1 MPKTQNRAVMIW
13 IFTFT
18 AFAAFLVVYG
28 GFVRL
33 TRSGLSIT
41 EWNPVSGAMPPLTQ
55 QAWQAEFAQYQQT
68 PEFKIVN
75 FNMTLDQYKT
85 IFWVE
90 WLHRFIARIAG
101 FVFAIPFFVFLFK
114 KNIPWKEVGWY
125 IFLGILFL
133 SQAILGWYMVASGLE
148 DRPSVSHYL
157 LASHMLMALTLI
169 GISLWTAFGHLYGF
183 PVKKAKWSRSS
194 KLVLTGFIILLIQ
207 ICYGSFTAG
216 LKAGYISNTWPLMLG
231 QLIPSGLLSQIQ
243 PPLMNLIAAPL
254 TVVFIH
260 RWFAFF
266 GLITGIVCYWV
277 IQRHKIAKDI
287 KFALNLLLTLVLL
300 QITLGI
306 LVILSNVQI
315 AIALLHQ
322 ANALLLFSATIFLLN
337 RLRAADESEVPQV
350 QKVLQV

>member
-1 MPKTQNRAVMIW
+1 MPRTQNRAVMIW

-18 AFAAFLVVYG
+18 AFAMFLVVYG

-41 EWNPVSGAMPPLTQ
+41 QWNPVSGALPPLNQ
-55 QAWQAEFAQYQQT
+55 QAWQDEFAKYQQT
-68 PEFKIVN
+68 PEFKLVN

-101 FVFAIPFFVFLFK
+101 FRICHSVLCVPLQKKYPVERSRLVYLPWHLVCFA
-114 KNIPWKEVGWY
+114 
-125 IFLGILFL
+125 
-133 SQAILGWYMVASGLE
+133 SDSRMVHGRIRTGGS
-148 DRPSVSHYL
+148 PSVSHYL
-157 LASHMLMALTLI
+157 LASHLLLALTLI

-183 PVKKAKWSRSS
+183 SVKKAKWSFSS

-260 RWFAFF
+260 RWFAFV
-266 GLITGIVCYWV
+266 GLITAIFLYWL
-277 IQRHKIAKDI
+277 IQKQNISKDI
-287 KFALNLLLTLVLL
+287 KSALNLILTLVIT
-300 QITLGI
+300 QIALGI
-306 LVILSNVQI
+306 LIVLSQVQI

-322 ANALLLFSATIFLLN
+322 ANALLLFSSTIFLLH
-337 RLRAADESEVPQV
+337 RLRAADQSAGR
-350 QKVLQV
+350 

>member
-1 MPKTQNRAVMIW
+1 MPRTQNRAVMIW

-41 EWNPVSGAMPPLTQ
+41 QWNPVSGAVPPLNQ
-55 QAWQAEFAQYQQT
+55 QAWQTEFAKYQQT
-68 PEFKIVN
+68 PEFKLVN
-75 FNMTLDQYKT
+75 FNITLDQYKT

-101 FVFAIPFFVFLFK
+101 FVFAIPLFIFLFK

-125 IFLGILFL
+125 IFLGILFV

-157 LASHMLMALTLI
+157 LASHMLLALTLI
-169 GISLWTAFGHLYGF
+169 GISLWTAFGHLHGF
-183 PVKKAKWSRSS
+183 SVKKAKWSLSS
-194 KLVLTGFIILLIQ
+194 KLVLIGFIILLIQ

-216 LKAGYISNTWPLMLG
+216 LKAGYISDTWPLMLG
-231 QLIPSGLLSQIQ
+231 QLIPSGLLSQLR

-260 RWFAFF
+260 RWFAFI
-266 GLITGIVCYWV
+266 GLITTIFFYWL
-277 IQRHKIAKDI
+277 IQKQNVSKDI
-287 KFALNLLLTLVLL
+287 KSALNLILTLVIT
-300 QITLGI
+300 QIVLGI
-306 LVILSNVQI
+306 LIVLSHVEI
-315 AIALLHQ
+315 AIALIHQ
-322 ANALLLFSATIFLLN
+322 ANALLLFSATIFLLH
-337 RLRAADESEVPQV
+337 RLRAADQTGDS
-350 QKVLQV
+350 KS

>member
-1 MPKTQNRAVMIW
+1 MPRTQNRAVMIW

-41 EWNPVSGAMPPLTQ
+41 QWNPISGAVPPLNQ
-55 QAWQAEFAQYQQT
+55 PAWQAEFAKYQQT
-68 PEFKIVN
+68 PEFKLVN

-101 FVFAIPFFVFLFK
+101 FVFAIPFFVFLFQ

-125 IFLGILFL
+125 IFLGILFV

-157 LASHMLMALTLI
+157 LASHMLLALTLI

-183 PVKKAKWSRSS
+183 SVKKAKWSLSS

-216 LKAGYISNTWPLMLG
+216 LKAGYISDTWPLMLG
-231 QLIPSGLLSQIQ
+231 KLIPSGLLSQT
-243 PPLMNLIAAPL
+243 PTAVDESRRRAADGRVHSPLVRI
-254 TVVFIH
+254 
-260 RWFAFF
+260 
-266 GLITGIVCYWV
+266 YWLDN
-277 IQRHKIAKDI
+277 RD
-287 KFALNLLLTLVLL
+287 
-300 QITLGI
+300 
-306 LVILSNVQI
+306 
-315 AIALLHQ
+315 
-322 ANALLLFSATIFLLN
+322 IFLLAHSKTELLKRYKIRTQSYTHFGHHPN
-337 RLRAADESEVPQV
+337 CIGYPDRSFTRADRDCVTASSQCPAP
-350 QKVLQV
+350 LFFHNLSSSSSARRR

>member
-1 MPKTQNRAVMIW
+1 MPRTQNRAVMIW

-41 EWNPVSGAMPPLTQ
+41 QWNPVSGAIPPLTQ
-55 QAWQAEFAQYQQT
+55 QAWQDEFAKYQQT
-68 PEFKIVN
+68 PEFKLVN
-75 FNMTLDQYKT
+75 FNMTLDEYKT

-90 WLHRFIARIAG
+90 WIHRIMARVAG
-101 FVFAIPFFVFLFK
+101 FVFAIPFFVFFFK
-114 KNIPWKEVGWY
+114 KTIPWKEIGLYVVLG
-125 IFLGILFL
+125 FLFV

-148 DRPSVSHYL
+148 DEPHVSHYL
-157 LASHMLMALTLI
+157 LASHLLMALTLI
-169 GISLWTAFGHLYGF
+169 GISLWTAFGHHYGF
-183 PVKKAKWSRSS
+183 PIKKTKWSFSS
-194 KLVLTGFIILLIQ
+194 KLVLTGLVILLIQ

-231 QLIPSGLLSQIQ
+231 QLIPGGLLSQIQ

-260 RWFAFF
+260 RWFAFV
-266 GLITGIVCYWV
+266 GLATAILLYWL
-277 IQRHKIAKDI
+277 IQRQKISKEI
-287 KFALNLLLTLVLL
+287 KSALNLILTLVFL
-300 QITLGI
+300 QIILGI
-306 LVILSNVQI
+306 LIILSGVQI

-322 ANALLLFSATIFLLN
+322 ANALLLFSATIFLLH
-337 RLRAADESEVPQV
+337 RLRAAD
-350 QKVLQV
+350 QKQ

>member
-1 MPKTQNRAVMIW
+1 MPRTQNRAVMIW

-41 EWNPVSGAMPPLTQ
+41 QWNPISGAVPPLNQ
-55 QAWQAEFAQYQQT
+55 QAWQAEFTKYQQT
-68 PEFKIVN
+68 PEFKLVN

-85 IFWVE
+85 IYWVE

-101 FVFAIPFFVFLFK
+101 FVFAIPFFVFFFK

-125 IFLGILFL
+125 TFLGILFV

-157 LASHMLMALTLI
+157 LASHLLLALTLI
-169 GISLWTAFGHLYGF
+169 GISLWTAFGHRYGF
-183 PVKKAKWSRSS
+183 FVKKTRWSLPS
-194 KLVLTGFIILLIQ
+194 KLVLIGFIILLIQ
-207 ICYGSFTAG
+207 ICYGSFTAE
-216 LKAGYISNTWPLMLG
+216 LKAGTISDTWPLMLG

-243 PPLMNLIAAPL
+243 PPLMNVFAAPL

-260 RWFAFF
+260 RWFAFV
-266 GLITGIVCYWV
+266 GLIIAIFFYWL
-277 IQRHKIAKDI
+277 IQKQNISKDI
-287 KFALNLLLTLVLL
+287 KSALNLILTLVIT
-300 QITLGI
+300 QIVLGI
-306 LVILSNVQI
+306 LIVLSHVQI

-322 ANALLLFSATIFLLN
+322 ANALLLFSATIFLLH
-337 RLRAADESEVPQV
+337 RLRAADQSVGR
-350 QKVLQV
+350 

>member
-1 MPKTQNRAVMIW
+1 MPKTQSRAVMIW

-41 EWNPVSGAMPPLTQ
+41 QWNPVSGAVPPLTQ

-68 PEFKIVN
+68 PEFQQIN
-75 FNMTLDQYKT
+75 THMTLDQYKT
-85 IFWVE
+85 IFVIE
-90 WLHRFIARIAG
+90 WFHRLMARIAG
-101 FVFAIPFFVFLFK
+101 FVFAIPFLVFVFK
-114 KNIPWKEVGWY
+114 KTIPWKEVGLY
-125 IFLGILFL
+125 VILGFLFL
-133 SQAILGWYMVASGLE
+133 AQAILGWYMVASGLE
-148 DRPSVSHYL
+148 DQPSVSHYL
-157 LASHMLMALTLI
+157 LTSHLLMALTLI
-169 GISLWTAFGHLYGF
+169 GISLWTAFGHMYGF
-183 PVKKAKWSRSS
+183 ANSSPKTKWSLSS
-194 KLVLTGFIILLIQ
+194 KLTLTGLIVLLIQ
-207 ICYGSFTAG
+207 ISYGGFTSG
-216 LKAGYISNTWPLMLG
+216 LKAGYVSNTWPLMLG

-260 RWFAFF
+260 RWFAFI
-266 GLITGIVCYWV
+266 GLITAIICYWL
-277 IQRHKIAKDI
+277 IQRQKIANDI
-287 KFALNLLLTLVLL
+287 KFALNLLLTLALL

-315 AIALLHQ
+315 AIALIHQ

-337 RLRAADESEVPQV
+337 RLRAADKAEERF
-350 QKVLQV
+350 

>member
-1 MPKTQNRAVMIW
+1 MPRTQNRAVMIW

-41 EWNPVSGAMPPLTQ
+41 QWNPVSGAVPPFNQ
-55 QAWQAEFAQYQQT
+55 QAWQAEFSKYQQT
-68 PEFKIVN
+68 PEFKLVN
-75 FNMTLDQYKT
+75 FTMTLDQYKT

-101 FVFAIPFFVFLFK
+101 FVFAIPFFV
-114 KNIPWKEVGWY
+114 
-125 IFLGILFL
+125 
-133 SQAILGWYMVASGLE
+133 
-148 DRPSVSHYL
+148 YL
-157 LASHMLMALTLI
+157 LASHMLLALTLI

-183 PVKKAKWSRSS
+183 SAKKTKWSLSS

-216 LKAGYISNTWPLMLG
+216 LKAGYISDTWPLMLG
-231 QLIPSGLLSQIQ
+231 QLISSGLLSQIQ
-243 PPLMNLIAAPL
+243 PPLMNLVAAPL

-260 RWFAFF
+260 RWFAFV
-266 GLITGIVCYWV
+266 GLITAVFLYCL
-277 IQRHKIAKDI
+277 IQKQNVSKDI
-287 KFALNLLLTLVLL
+287 KSALKLILTLVIL
-300 QITLGI
+300 QIVLGI
-306 LVILSNVQI
+306 LIVLSHVQI

-322 ANALLLFSATIFLLN
+322 ANALLLFSATIFLLH
-337 RLRAADESEVPQV
+337 RLRVAD
-350 QKVLQV
+350 QKQ

>member
-1 MPKTQNRAVMIW
+1 MPKTQNRSVMIW

-41 EWNPVSGAMPPLTQ
+41 QWNPVSGAVPPLTQ
-55 QAWQAEFAQYQQT
+55 QAWQDEFAKYQQT
-68 PEFKIVN
+68 PEFQKIN
-75 FNMTLDQYKT
+75 YNMTLDQYKT

-125 IFLGILFL
+125 VFLGILFV

-169 GISLWTAFGHLYGF
+169 GISLWAAFGHVYGF
-183 PVKKAKWSRSS
+183 PAKKTKWSLAS
-194 KLVLTGFIILLIQ
+194 KLVLIGFIILLIQ

-216 LKAGYISNTWPLMLG
+216 LKAGYISDTWPLMLG

-260 RWFAFF
+260 RWFAFV
-266 GLITGIVCYWV
+266 GLITAVVCYWL
-277 IQRHKIAKDI
+277 IHKQNVSNDI
-287 KFALNLLLTLVLL
+287 KSALNLLLTLVIV
-300 QITLGI
+300 QIGLGI
-306 LVILSNVQI
+306 LILLSHVEI

-322 ANALLLFSATIFLLN
+322 ANALLLFSSTIFLLH
-337 RLRAADESEVPQV
+337 RLRAADSIE
-350 QKVLQV
+350 